1 MTAGRI
7 ACIGT
12 GTVGSAWAVVF
23 ARAGFEV
30 ALWDSVSETLT
41 DFALPRVAQV
51 ARTLASEM
59 PTGEDADSVI
69 ARIRAATSLADAVGG
84 VDAVQ
89 ESVREDLAIKRA
101 VFDQIGAAAPADALL
116 MSSTSALPGS
126 QFLCDVPNPERALV
140 AHPVNPPSHIP
151 LVELCGTGLTTPET
165 LTRAHALFTAARM
178 EPVVLQKEIEGF
190 LLNRL
195 QYTMVAEA
203 MHLVGEGYC
212 TAEDIDRVLTSGL
225 ALRWAS
231 IGPFMTAHL
240 NAREGFQG
248 FVDQLG
254 PMMKTM
260 GREARTDYD
269 WGPDLAAQIHDT
281 VAGLLPVEGIPDA
294 QAWRDGRILATRRMQ
309 AADQMPGQMPGRRDT
324 KGDEGTDQ
332 GPE

>member
-1 MTAGRI
+1 MTRRI

-23 ARAGFEV
+23 ARAGHEV
-30 ALWDSVSETLT
+30 AIWDAVPDTLT
-41 DFALPRVAQV
+41 GFALPRIDRV
-51 ARTLASEM
+51 ARTLAREM
-59 PTGEDADSVI
+59 PTGEDADTVI
-69 ARIRAATSLADAVGG
+69 ARIRAATSLADAVDG
-84 VDAVQ
+84 VFAVQ
-89 ESVREDLAIKRA
+89 ESVREDLDVKRA
-101 VFDQIGAAAPADALL
+101 VFDQIGAAAPGDALL

-126 QFLCDVPNPERALV
+126 QFLTHVPNPARALV

-151 LVELCGTGLTTPET
+151 LVELCGTGLTADET
-165 LTRAHALFTAARM
+165 LETARKFFAEARM
-178 EPVVLQKEIEGF
+178 EPVVLRKEIEGF

-240 NAREGFQG
+240 NARDGFQG

-260 GREARTDYD
+260 GREAQTDYD
-269 WGPDLAAQIHDT
+269 WGPELAARIHAT
-281 VAGLLPVEGIPDA
+281 VAGILPVDGIPDA
-294 QAWRDGRILATRRMQ
+294 QAWRDARILATRRMQ
-309 AADQMPGQMPGRRDT
+309 AADTMPGRTD
-324 KGDEGTDQ
+324 GDPD
-332 GPE
+332 

>member
-1 MTAGRI
+1 MTARRI
-7 ACIGT
+7 ACVGA

-30 ALWDSVSETLT
+30 AMWDAVPETLT
-41 DFALPRVAQV
+41 DFALPRVARV
-51 ARTLASEM
+51 ARTLADEM
-59 PTGEDADSVI
+59 PTGEDADTVI
-69 ARIRAATSLADAVGG
+69 ARIRAARSLSDAVQG
-84 VDAVQ
+84 VEAVQ
-89 ESVREDLAIKRA
+89 ESVREDLAVKRA
-101 VFDQIGAAAPADALL
+101 VFAEIGEAAPEDALL

-126 QFLCDVPNPERALV
+126 QFLTDVPHPERALV

-151 LVELCGTGLTTPET
+151 LVELCGTGKTSDAAVD
-165 LTRAHALFTAARM
+165 RARQLFLSARM
-178 EPVVLQKEIEGF
+178 EPVVLRREIEGF

-240 NAREGFQG
+240 NARDGFRG

-260 GREARTDYD
+260 GREAKTDYD
-269 WGPDLAAQIHDT
+269 WGPDLADRIHAT
-281 VAGLLPVEGIPDA
+281 VAGILPVEGIPEA

-309 AADQMPGQMPGRRDT
+309 ASDDMPGRRDT
-324 KGDEGTDQ
+324 DPD
-332 GPE
+332 

>member
-1 MTAGRI
+1 MSRTRI
-7 ACIGT
+7 ACIGA

-23 ARAGFEV
+23 ARAGFDV
-30 ALWDSVSETLT
+30 SLWDVVPETLS
-41 DFALPRVAQV
+41 DFAMPRVDRV
-51 ARTLASEM
+51 ARTLADEM
-59 PTGEDADSVI
+59 PTGEDAQTVLS
-69 ARIRAATSLADAVGG
+69 RIRAATSLADAVDGAH
-84 VDAVQ
+84 AVQ
-89 ESVREDLAIKRA
+89 ESVREDLSIKRA
-101 VFDQIGAAAPADALL
+101 VFAEIGNTAPADALL

-126 QFLCDVPNPERALV
+126 QFLTAVPNPERALV

-151 LVELCGTGLTTPET
+151 LVELCGTGLTSDGAIDRARQLF
-165 LTRAHALFTAARM
+165 LTARM
-178 EPVVLQKEIEGF
+178 EPVVLRKEIEGF

-195 QYTMVAEA
+195 QYTLVAEA

-240 NAREGFQG
+240 NARDGFRG

-260 GREARTDYD
+260 GRAAKTDYD
-269 WGPDLAAQIHDT
+269 WGPALSDRIHET
-281 VAGLLPVEGIPDA
+281 MARQLPVGEIPQA

-309 AADQMPGQMPGRRDT
+309 AADGMPGRRDA
-324 KGDEGTDQ
+324 DTD
-332 GPE
+332 

>member
-1 MTAGRI
+1 VTARRV
-7 ACIGT
+7 ACIGA

-30 ALWDSVSETLT
+30 ALWDAVPETLS
-41 DFALPRVAQV
+41 DFARPRVERV
-51 ARTLASEM
+51 ARTLAEEM
-59 PTGEDADSVI
+59 PTGEEAEIVTG
-69 ARIRAATSLADAVGG
+69 RIRAATSLADAVQG
-84 VDAVQ
+84 VEAVQ
-89 ESVREDLAIKRA
+89 ESVREDLATKRA
-101 VFDQIGAAAPADALL
+101 VFDEIGQVAPADALL

-126 QFLCDVPNPERALV
+126 RFLTRVPNPDRALV

-151 LVELCGTGLTTPET
+151 LVELCGTGET
-165 LTRAHALFTAARM
+165 SEATVERARQLFLSARM
-178 EPVVLQKEIEGF
+178 EPVVLRKEIEGF

-195 QYTMVAEA
+195 QYTLVAEA

-240 NAREGFQG
+240 NARDGFRG

-260 GREARTDYD
+260 GREAKTSYD
-269 WGPDLAAQIHDT
+269 WGPELSERIHET
-281 VAGLLPVEGIPDA
+281 LVQTLPVETIPKA
-294 QAWRDGRILATRRMQ
+294 QAWRDARILATRRLQ
-309 AADQMPGQMPGRRDT
+309 ASDDMPHPDASES
-324 KGDEGTDQ
+324 D
-332 GPE
+332 

>member
-1 MTAGRI
+1 MSPRRV
-7 ACIGT
+7 ACIGA

-23 ARAGFEV
+23 ARAGFDV
-30 ALWDSVSETLT
+30 ALWDAVPETLT
-41 DFALPRVAQV
+41 GFALPRVARV
-51 ARTLASEM
+51 ARTLAEAM
-59 PTGEDADSVI
+59 PTGEDADAVTG
-69 ARIRAATSLADAVGG
+69 RIRAATSLADALDG
-84 VDAVQ
+84 VEAVQ
-89 ESVREDLAIKRA
+89 ESVREDLEVKRQLFA
-101 VFDQIGAAAPADALL
+101 EIGQVAPRDALL

-126 QFLCDVPNPERALV
+126 QFLTEVPNPNRALV

-151 LVELCGTGLTTPET
+151 LVELCGTGKTSDAEIE
-165 LTRAHALFTAARM
+165 RARQLFLAARM
-178 EPVVLQKEIEGF
+178 EPVVLRKEIEGF

-240 NAREGFQG
+240 NARDGFRG

-260 GREARTDYD
+260 GREAKTDYD
-269 WGPDLAAQIHDT
+269 WGSDLSDRIHDT
-281 VAGLLPVEGIPDA
+281 VAGLLPVENIPDA
-294 QAWRDGRILATRRMQ
+294 QAWRDNRILATRRMQ
-309 AADQMPGQMPGRRDT
+309 AADRMPGQ
-324 KGDEGTDQ
+324 GDPD
-332 GPE
+332 PD

>member
-1 MTAGRI
+1 MSPRRI
-7 ACIGT
+7 ACIGA

-30 ALWDSVSETLT
+30 ALWDSVPETLES
-41 DFALPRVAQV
+41 FALPRVARLC
-51 ARTLASEM
+51 RTLAEDM
-59 PTGEDADSVI
+59 PTGEEADTVA
-69 ARIRAATSLADAVGG
+69 ARIRAASSLGDAVAG
-84 VDAVQ
+84 VEAVQ
-89 ESVREDLAIKRA
+89 ESVREDLEIKRA
-101 VFDQIGAAAPADALL
+101 VSSEIAQAAPADALL

-126 QFLCDVPNPERALV
+126 KFLADVPHPERALV

-151 LVELCGTGLTTPET
+151 LVELCGTGRTGAAELE
-165 LTRAHALFTAARM
+165 RARQLFLDARM

-240 NAREGFQG
+240 NAREGFRG
-248 FVDQLG
+248 FVAQLG

-269 WGPDLAAQIHDT
+269 WGPDLAERIHDT
-281 VAGLLPVEGIPDA
+281 VAGMLPVEAIPDA

-309 AADQMPGQMPGRRDT
+309 QSDRMPGRRDT
-324 KGDEGTDQ
+324 DPD
-332 GPE
+332 

>member
-1 MTAGRI
+1 MTGRRV
-7 ACIGT
+7 ACIGA

-23 ARAGFEV
+23 ARAGYEV
-30 ALWDSVSETLT
+30 AVWDSVPETLSE
-41 DFALPRVAQV
+41 FALPRVAQI
-51 ARTLASEM
+51 ARTLAEEM
-59 PTGEDADSVI
+59 STGEDAETVI
-69 ARIRAATSLADAVGG
+69 ARIRAATSLADAVDG
-84 VDAVQ
+84 VEAVQ
-89 ESVREDLAIKRA
+89 ESVREELSVKRA
-101 VFDQIGAAAPADALL
+101 VFDEIGEAAPPDALL

-126 QFLCDVPNPERALV
+126 QFLTEVPNPERALV

-151 LVELCGTGLTTPET
+151 LVELCGTGVTEEATFE
-165 LTRAHALFTAARM
+165 RARQLFLSARM
-178 EPVVLQKEIEGF
+178 EPVVLRKEIEGF

-195 QYTMVAEA
+195 QYTMVNEA

-240 NAREGFQG
+240 NAREGFRG

-269 WGPDLAAQIHDT
+269 WGPDLAESVHES
-281 VAGLLPVEGIPDA
+281 VARILPVDSIPEA

-309 AADQMPGQMPGRRDT
+309 AADHMPGRKKADP
-324 KGDEGTDQ
+324 D
-332 GPE
+332 